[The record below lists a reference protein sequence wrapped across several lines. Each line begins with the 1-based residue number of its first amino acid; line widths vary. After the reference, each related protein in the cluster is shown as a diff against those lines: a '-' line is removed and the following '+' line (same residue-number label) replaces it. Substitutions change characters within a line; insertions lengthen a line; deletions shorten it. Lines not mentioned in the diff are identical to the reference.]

1 MATFTYT
8 PDFGAQ
14 VTIKPRVRVAS
25 FGDGYEQRQGDGIN
39 AQPQTWNLQWQNRD
53 NTETGNIKTFLAAR
67 GGVEAF
73 DWTPPNEVT
82 AIKVV
87 CREWSV
93 TSVRYNLNN
102 VAAQFHQVFES

>member
-8 PDFGAQ
+8 PDFGARRA
-14 VTIKPRVRVAS
+14 TKPRVRVVA

-39 AQPQTWNLQWQNRD
+39 TRNEVWDLQFQNRTNSD
-53 NTETGNIKTFLAAR
+53 TAAIIAFLEAR
-67 GGVEAF
+67 NAVESF

-87 CREWSV
+87 CREWNKSLD
-93 TSVRYNLNN
+93 RFNLNA
-102 VAAQFHQVFES
+102 VSAQFERVYEP

>member
-14 VTIKPRVRVAS
+14 AQIRPRVRAVA

-39 AQPQTWNLQWQNRD
+39 TQPQVWTLQWQNRD
-53 NTETGNIKTFLAAR
+53 NSETGAIKSFLAAR
-67 GGVEAF
+67 AGVEAF
-73 DWTPPNEVT
+73 DWTPPNEAA

-87 CREWSV
+87 CREWQVS
-93 TSVRYNLNN
+93 TVRFNLNN
-102 VAAQFHQVFES
+102 VSATFTQVFEP

>member
-14 VTIKPRVRVAS
+14 VQIKPRVRTIA

-39 AQPQTWNLQWQNRD
+39 TQPQVWSLQWQNRD
-53 NTETGNIKTFLAAR
+53 NTETSGIKSFLAAR
-67 GGVEAF
+67 AGVEAF

-87 CREWSV
+87 CRDWTV
-93 TSVRYNLNN
+93 TSVRFNLNN
-102 VAAQFHQVFES
+102 VNATFTQVFEP

>member
-14 VTIKPRVRVAS
+14 VQIKPRVRAVA

-39 AQPQTWNLQWQNRD
+39 SQPQVWTLQWQNRD
-53 NTETGNIKTFLAAR
+53 NTETANIKQFLALRA
-67 GGVEAF
+67 GVEAF
-73 DWTPPNEVT
+73 DWAPPNEET
-82 AIKVV
+82 TIRVV

-93 TSVRYNLNN
+93 SSVRFNLNN
-102 VAAQFHQVFES
+102 VSATFTQVFEP